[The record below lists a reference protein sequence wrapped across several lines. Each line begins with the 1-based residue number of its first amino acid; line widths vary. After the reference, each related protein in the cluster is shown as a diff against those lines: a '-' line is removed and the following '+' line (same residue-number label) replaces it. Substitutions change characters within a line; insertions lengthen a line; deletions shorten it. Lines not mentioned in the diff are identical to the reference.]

1 MIFALLN
8 LFLLLIVIINAL
20 TMPKLSRKSASSASI
35 AIHIPLRNELEN
47 VVELIEMLK
56 NQSYGG
62 DYHFYLLDDNS
73 TDDTYAL
80 LEKSIGI
87 DDRFTLLNGSELP
100 AGWIGKTWALEQLF
114 QTSKEEII
122 ISLDA
127 DVRITSDAFSRA
139 VSTLDTYKLDFL
151 SVYPRQIVTSFGQR
165 MVQPLLQWSWLSTLI
180 LRITIRFSNPAFAV
194 ANGQFFMVRRSAM
207 PGYHDVANK
216 VLDDMEL
223 ARVLLKSGHKGSVVN
238 GGEIA
243 QCHMYSSFTELRA
256 GYAKS
261 LWKAFGSIGGT
272 ILAIAFILATGVLPI
287 ILILMGSLWGWIA
300 LELIVLS
307 RIISASLSNGRII
320 DSIMHP
326 LSSIMLVYLIIYS
339 WSVRKSVQW
348 KGRTL

>member
-35 AIHIPLRNELEN
+35 AIHIPLRNESEN
-47 VVELIEMLK
+47 IVELIEMLK

>member
-20 TMPKLSRKSASSASI
+20 TMPKLSRKSLSSQSI
-35 AIHIPLRNELEN
+35 AIHIPMRNESEN
-47 VVELIEMLK
+47 VIGLIEMLN
-56 NQSYGG
+56 NQSIDG

-73 TDDTYAL
+73 IDDTYAL
-80 LEKSIGI
+80 LEKTIGS

-100 AGWIGKTWALEQLF
+100 PGWIGKTWALEQLF

-127 DVRITSDAFSRA
+127 DVRITSDALSRA
-139 VSTLDTYKLDFL
+139 VNTLDAYGLDFL
-151 SVYPRQIVTSFGQR
+151 SIYPRQIVTSFGQR

-180 LRITIRFSNPAFAV
+180 LRATMRSTNPAFAV
-194 ANGQFFMVRRSAM
+194 ANGQFFIVRRSALS
-207 PGYHDVANK
+207 GYQKVSNK

-223 ARVLLKSGHKGSVVN
+223 ARTLLKKGHKGSVIN
-238 GGEIA
+238 GGDIA
-243 QCHMYSSFTELRA
+243 QCHMYSSFAELRA

-272 ILAIAFILATGVLPI
+272 IFAIVFILASGVVPI
-287 ILILMGSLWGWIA
+287 ILILMGSVWGWIA
-300 LELIVLS
+300 FELIVLS
-307 RIISASLSNGRII
+307 RVISASLSNGRIF

-326 LSSIMLVYLIIYS
+326 ISSIMLIYLIIYS
-339 WSVRKSVQW
+339 WSVRKSVEW